1 MLRSNLLGS
10 RVALGFSATLHA
22 ALLFASTG
30 SKRHVAPGDRR
41 TAQHRR
47 LDRSCAPS
55 RAGGR
60 RAGPDASPRRRESA
74 RASTPQHGSLAPP
87 RDVSRPGGGKSTPGA
102 ASRANRPAGV
112 GREVPRIE
120 RRPPTIPDRD
130 WRDQPLG
137 QPLVSPT
144 SVAPTYDSGAPVPE
158 QAVDGRARLVR
169 GLAPAYPDSA
179 RADGV
184 EGDVRLELVVDVSG
198 AVESARVVRGV
209 GHGLDESALRVARQF
224 RFAPATK
231 GGHPVSVRMA
241 WSVQFRL
248 Q

>member
-10 RVALGFSATLHA
+10 RLALGFSATLHA

-30 SKRHVAPGDRR
+30 SSATSRPVIAEPVSIDVWTAPAPPAEPADVEPAPMPPRVAGSPSAQAPHNTARSPLPGTPRDPV
-41 TAQHRR
+41 A
-47 LDRSCAPS
+47 
-55 RAGGR
+55 
-60 RAGPDASPRRRESA
+60 ASPRPGPPPAPIDRPASDA
-74 RASTPQHGSLAPP
+74 KSRASSDDLP
-87 RDVSRPGGGKSTPGA
+87 RFRMAIGA
-102 ASRANRPAGV
+102 TSH
-112 GREVPRIE
+112 
-120 RRPPTIPDRD
+120 
-130 WRDQPLG
+130 G
-137 QPLVSPT
+137 QPPVSPT
-144 SVAPTYDSGAPVPE
+144 SVAPTYDGGSPVPE

-198 AVESARVVRGV
+198 AVESVRVVRGV
-209 GHGLDESALRVARQF
+209 GHGLDESALRVAREF